1 MNARRRV
8 FTPQN
13 VALMQQMV
21 DKGSSAREIAATLG
35 STPASV
41 RVTCSHLG
49 IRLRRRRG
57 CVPRPVRSSGTLMRD
72 LEVPVVA
79 YMPTEQ
85 YAEFTSRARAL
96 GKPAGTFA
104 GMLLSAI
111 ATSDLYKAVLDE

>member
-1 MNARRRV
+1 MNVHRRV

-13 VALMQQMV
+13 VVLMQQMV
-21 DKGSSAREIAATLG
+21 DEGSSAREIATTLG

-57 CVPRPVRSSGTLMRD
+57 CMPRPLPSSGTLMRD

-79 YMPTEQ
+79 YMPAEQ
-85 YAEFTSRARAL
+85 YAEFTSRARAQ

-104 GMLLSAI
+104 SMLLSAI

>member
-1 MNARRRV
+1 MNGHRRV

-13 VALMQQMV
+13 VVLMQQMV
-21 DKGSSAREIAATLG
+21 DEGSSAREIAATLG

-57 CVPRPVRSSGTLMRD
+57 CVPRPSPSSGTLMRD
-72 LEVPVVA
+72 MEVPVVA
-79 YMPTEQ
+79 YLPAEQ
-85 YAEFTSRARAL
+85 YAEFTSRARAQ

-104 GMLLSAI
+104 SMLLSAI
-111 ATSDLYKAVLDE
+111 ATSDLYRAVLDE

>member
-1 MNARRRV
+1 MNGHRRV

-13 VALMQQMV
+13 VVLMQQMV
-21 DKGSSAREIAATLG
+21 DEGSSAREIAATLG

-57 CVPRPVRSSGTLMRD
+57 CVPRPLPSSGLMRD

-79 YMPTEQ
+79 YMPAEQ
-85 YAEFTSRARAL
+85 YAEFTSRARAQ
-96 GKPAGTFA
+96 GKPPGTFA
-104 GMLLSAI
+104 SMLLSAI

>member
-13 VALMQQMV
+13 VALMKQMV
-21 DKGSSAREIAATLG
+21 DEGSSAPEIATKLG
-35 STPASV
+35 STAASV

-57 CVPRPVRSSGTLMRD
+57 CVPRPVPPSGILMRD
-72 LEVPVVA
+72 LDVPVVA
-79 YMPTEQ
+79 YMPAEQ

-104 GMLLSAI
+104 SMLLSAI
-111 ATSDLYKAVLDE
+111 VTSDLYKAVLEE

>member
-1 MNARRRV
+1 MNGRRRV

-21 DKGSSAREIAATLG
+21 NEGSSAREIAMTLG
-35 STPASV
+35 STAASV

-57 CVPRPVRSSGTLMRD
+57 CVPRPVPPSGTLTPD
-72 LEVPVVA
+72 LEVPIVA

-85 YAEFTSRARAL
+85 YAEFTSRARTQ
-96 GKPAGTFA
+96 GKPPGTFA
-104 GMLLSAI
+104 SMLLSAI